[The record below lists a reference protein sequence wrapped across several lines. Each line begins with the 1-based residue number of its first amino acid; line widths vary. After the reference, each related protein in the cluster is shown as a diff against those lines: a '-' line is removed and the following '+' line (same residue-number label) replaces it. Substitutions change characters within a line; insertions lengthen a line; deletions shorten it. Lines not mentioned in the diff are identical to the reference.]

1 MCDLTEIMRQQGG
14 PLFIENLNVACVG
27 DLSDRDIEIL
37 NSRKGDI
44 ENAPADLTVIF
55 TENSPND
62 SFNNAKLE
70 NLSETDLETLLLI
83 KFQKEHLQHFLRG
96 ASHLNAKNQSSTGG
110 LANCLHLKKDA

>member
-55 TENSPND
+55 TENSPKD

-83 KFQKEHLQHFLRG
+83 KFQKEHLQHFLRILMQKIK
-96 ASHLNAKNQSSTGG
+96 AVQVVWQTVFTWRKMLE
-110 LANCLHLKKDA
+110 